1 MRSHRVSRFRSDSG
15 NAVLEFVAFYAAGLF
30 LILSLSSG
38 FESEL
43 RSRMAALNMANEAL
57 RVWQISGELQQ
68 AKSAAAQTV
77 MVFLVDQDEWTISFD
92 DACTTRNFLKV
103 ESRVGRVIEV
113 AQGAC

>member
-1 MRSHRVSRFRSDSG
+1 MKSHQVSRFRSDSG

-30 LILSLSSG
+30 LILSLSAG

-43 RSRMAALNMANEAL
+43 RSRMAALTMANEAL

-68 AKSAAAQTV
+68 AKTTAAQTALA
-77 MVFLVDQDEWTISFD
+77 FLVDQDKWTISFD
-92 DACTTRNFLKV
+92 DACTTQNLLKV

-113 AQGAC
+113 AKGAC